1 MSKGV
6 CHRRVVLDPWKQ
18 SSPGLVMCGRAAL
31 GPAIRR
37 SATERWTVGGVPQ
50 VPRLGQ
56 IGSLSE

>member
-1 MSKGV
+1 MANYGQV
-6 CHRRVVLDPWKQ
+6 R
-18 SSPGLVMCGRAAL
+18 LVWAAREAL
-31 GPAIRR
+31 GPSIRR